1 MLFKYKCVI
10 DIRFN
15 YLNPESL
22 LTFFNLM
29 SKYPLTFLPIQGYCN
44 SFTEKTAIHLNI

>member
-10 DIRFN
+10 DIRFY

-22 LTFFNLM
+22 LTFFNLV
-29 SKYPLTFLPIQGYCN
+29 SNYPLTFLPIQGYCN
-44 SFTEKTAIHLNI
+44 SFTEKTEKNLNI